1 MADRGKA
8 SWTFIS
14 AGSNT
19 TVKATPGTL
28 YALQVTP
35 GNGGVIKVNGSP
47 TMGQFTDMNSVSG
60 DTIGLYGPFAMTSN
74 TIPDTITF
82 GPGIGFEGLSIAA
95 TSNTR
100 VLAVYE

>member
-1 MADRGKA
+1 MDRGKA

-19 TVKATPGTL
+19 TVKRTPGTL

-35 GNGGVIKVNGSP
+35 GNGGLVRVEGSANLGATP
-47 TMGQFTDMNSVSG
+47 NLNTVGA

>member
-1 MADRGKA
+1 MERGKA
-8 SWTFIS
+8 SWKFLA

-19 TVKATPGTL
+19 TIKSTGGTL

-35 GNGGVIKVNGSP
+35 GNGGIVKVNGSA
-47 TMGQFTDMNSVSG
+47 TMGQSTDMNTVST

-82 GPGIGFEGLSIAA
+82 GPGISFEGLTIAA

-100 VLAVYE
+100 VLAIYE